1 MNRVLIVAAA
11 EKSAAMLSDLLC
23 SGGTSRPERI
33 VICISASEARRRI
46 LESDFDLVMINAPLP
61 DELGH
66 DLALDIARSTTSGVL
81 LLVKNDLADSV
92 SARVEEDGVFVVPKP
107 LSRPLFYQALRLV
120 NAARMRVFG
129 LQKENRKLQQKI
141 ALCCSNLLI
150 YKARLFGRAKC
161 VLIATLGMTEPQAHA
176 YIEKQAMNRRV
187 TKREISESI
196 LKTYT

>member
-1 MNRVLIVAAA
+1 MNCVLIVAAA
-11 EKSAAMLSDLLC
+11 EKSAAMLSELLC

-46 LESDFDLVMINAPLP
+46 PEMDFDLILINAPLP

-66 DLALDIARSTTSGVL
+66 ELALDAARSTSAGVL

-107 LSRPLFYQALRLV
+107 ISRPLFYQSLRLV

-141 ALCCSNLLI
+141 DDIRLI
-150 YKARLFGRAKC
+150 DRAKC
-161 VLIATLGMTEPQAHA
+161 ILISTLRMTEPQAHA

-187 TKREISESI
+187 TRREIAESI

>member
-23 SGGTSRPERI
+23 SGGASRPERI

-141 ALCCSNLLI
+141 EDIRLI
-150 YKARLFGRAKC
+150 DRAKC

>member
-1 MNRVLIVAAA
+1 MSYALIVAAT
-11 EKSAAMLSDLLC
+11 EKSASVLSDLLHN
-23 SGGTSRPERI
+23 GGTIRPERI
-33 VICISASEARRRI
+33 IVCISASEARRRV
-46 LESDFDLVMINAPLP
+46 LEFDFDLVLINAPLP

-66 DLALDIARSTTSGVL
+66 QLALDIAHSTTSGIL

-92 SARVEEDGVFVVPKP
+92 SARVEEAGVFVVPKP
-107 LSRPLFYQALRLV
+107 LSRPLFYQSLRLV
-120 NAARMRVFG
+120 NAARMRVYG
-129 LQKENRKLQQKI
+129 LQKENQKLQQKI
-141 ALCCSNLLI
+141 EDIRLI
-150 YKARLFGRAKC
+150 DRAKC

>member
-46 LESDFDLVMINAPLP
+46 LESDFDLVLINAPLP

-129 LQKENRKLQQKI
+129 LQKENRKLLQKI
-141 ALCCSNLLI
+141 EDIRLI
-150 YKARLFGRAKC
+150 DRAKC

>member
-141 ALCCSNLLI
+141 EDIRLI
-150 YKARLFGRAKC
+150 DRAKC

>member
-1 MNRVLIVAAA
+1 MSHVLIVAAT

-23 SGGTSRPERI
+23 SGGSPRPERI
-33 VICISASEARRRI
+33 VISISASEARRRM
-46 LESDFDLVMINAPLP
+46 LESKFDLVIINTPLP

-66 DLALDIARSTTSGVL
+66 GLALDCAHSSTAGVL

-92 SARVEEDGVFVVPKP
+92 SARVEEAGVFVVPKP

-129 LQKENRKLQQKI
+129 LQKENKKLQQKI
-141 ALCCSNLLI
+141 DDIRLI
-150 YKARLFGRAKC
+150 DRAKC
-161 VLIATLGMTEPQAHA
+161 VLISTLSMTEPQAHA

-187 TKREISESI
+187 TRREIAESI

>member
-23 SGGTSRPERI
+23 NGGSPRPEHI
-33 VICISASEARRRI
+33 AVCISASEARRRM
-46 LESDFDLVMINAPLP
+46 LESDYDLVVINAPLP

-66 DLALDIARSTTSGVL
+66 DLALDAARSTTAGVL

-120 NAARMRVFG
+120 NAARRRVFG

-141 ALCCSNLLI
+141 EDIRLI
-150 YKARLFGRAKC
+150 DRAKC